1 MKKILTAFV
10 SLAIIVGVAG
20 VAQAGIAPKPGRTTS
35 APPAFKAHPSARL
48 MSSLQSGYRLSRQQ
62 LAALRFKPI
71 SGHQLALV
79 KEQASHTTKSQAKTA
94 TVGQYYWYTA
104 NNAGYSWY
112 DRYYSSWFYTNNN
125 PSTYYRYIFDNWKT
139 CMLTGGG
146 CIDAN
151 AWTWFVKYDNY
162 GAWSYSQTFGPML
175 C

>member
-48 MSSLQSGYRLSRQQ
+48 MSALQS
-62 LAALRFKPI
+62 
-71 SGHQLALV
+71 V

-151 AWTWFVKYDNY
+151 AWTWFVQYDNY

-175 C
+175 G